1 MEINAAAGATAKSAS
16 GTSLNGLADN
26 FETFLTLL
34 TAQLKNQDP
43 LEPMDSGEFTSQ
55 LVQFTSVEQSI
66 ATNQHLEN
74 LVSLTAASSANAA
87 VSYLG
92 KEVTAEGI
100 TSRLTDGEANW
111 AYELPRPAGQT
122 TLTVTDFSGRA
133 VFTTT
138 GETADGSHTFTW
150 DGKDTSGYPLP
161 DGSYNLQV
169 RAKDTLGN
177 DITAKTEVTGIV
189 RSVSFEGG
197 VPILDID
204 GVNVRLND
212 VLSIVD
218 RALMGP

>member
-1 MEINAAAGATAKSAS
+1 MDINALAGAAGQSEAGKSRA
-16 GTSLNGLADN
+16 GLADN

-74 LVSLTAASSANAA
+74 LVSLTTASSANAA

-111 AYELPRPAGQT
+111 AYELSRPAGQT
-122 TLTVTDFSGRA
+122 TLTVTDFAGRP
-133 VFTTT
+133 VFTTS
-138 GETADGSHTFTW
+138 GDTADGAHTFAW
-150 DGKDTSGYPLP
+150 DGKDSSGYPLP

-177 DITAKTEVTGIV
+177 EITTKTEVTGTV
-189 RSVSFEGG
+189 RSVAFDDGL
-197 VPILDID
+197 PILDID
-204 GVNVRLND
+204 GVNVRLED
-212 VLSIVD
+212 VLTIVD
-218 RALMGP
+218 RIGTGA